1 MYSRCV
7 FLASNEDVQLVFV
20 RASGSGADA
29 APVCSQRS
37 ITFFITVEMPYM

>member
-20 RASGSGADA
+20 SVSGSGADTA
-29 APVCSQRS
+29 AVCS
-37 ITFFITVEMPYM
+37 